1 MKAKIKQE
9 SILLFEKKGFSE
21 TSIQDIVEALG
32 VTKGTFYYYFQ
43 SKEEL
48 LMDIHLGYIDDLLER
63 QQKIIASGTKSRD
76 ILVGIVELLIGDIE
90 EHGPSGR
97 VFFREMRHLGEAN
110 AEEVKRK
117 RERFRLEIE
126 GLIRKGIQESE
137 FRSGIQPDIAAFAI
151 LGVTNW
157 SYQWFHPGGAIPADR
172 LAEIFSDMVLNGII
186 EKKEEED
193 KRGSISD

>member
-1 MKAKIKQE
+1 MKAEIKQE

-63 QQKIIASGTKSRD
+63 QEKIMQEGLDSRGQL
-76 ILVGIVELLIGDIE
+76 IRIVELLIGDIE

-110 AEEVKRK
+110 AEEVKDK

-126 GLIRKGIQESE
+126 ALIRRGIQAGE
-137 FRSGIQPDIAAFAI
+137 FRREIRADMAAFAI

-157 SYQWFHPGGAIPADR
+157 SYQWFNPGGGIPAGR
-172 LAEIFSDMVLNGII
+172 LAEIFSDMILNGMA
-186 EKKEEED
+186 EKEEESI
-193 KRGSISD
+193 RGTISD

>member
-1 MKAKIKQE
+1 MKAEIKQE

-63 QQKIIASGTKSRD
+63 QEKIMQEGLESRGQL
-76 ILVGIVELLIGDIE
+76 IRIVELLIGDIE

-110 AEEVKRK
+110 AEEVKDK

-126 GLIRKGIQESE
+126 ALIRRGIQAGE
-137 FRSGIQPDIAAFAI
+137 FRREIRADMAAFAI

-157 SYQWFHPGGAIPADR
+157 SYQWFNPGGGIPAGR
-172 LAEIFSDMVLNGII
+172 LAEIFSDMILNGMA
-186 EKKEEED
+186 EKEEESI
-193 KRGSISD
+193 RGTISD